1 MEKMQLQLSMSAREA
16 AEVLG
21 KVGSPLLQW
30 YDTHARVL
38 PWRSN
43 PNPYWVWL
51 SEIMLQQ
58 TRVEAV
64 LPYFKRFI
72 QTLPDIPS
80 LARASEEQLHKLWEG
95 LGYYSRV
102 RNLHKAA
109 LQVME
114 RYGGELPPS
123 YELLLD
129 LCGIGEYTAGAIAS
143 IAFGEP
149 VPAVDGN
156 VLRVFSRIL
165 GCESD
170 IASQQVK
177 KAFHRLL
184 LQIMPQD
191 RPGDFNQA
199 VMDLGA
205 GVCLPNGAPLCS
217 NCPISHLCTAFREG
231 TQMSLPVKS
240 VKKTRRIEEKTV
252 FLICSS
258 QGVLLHKRSDEGLLA
273 GLWEFPNISSRLNRD
288 QAEKLLKE
296 QGSELIKLYSL
307 KEAKHIFTHIEWKM
321 VGYLAVC
328 RKAHWEDAE
337 LATLRQ
343 LETIYAMPGAFSSF
357 KKQLLDFAEKGMDL
371 NDTGD

>member
-343 LETIYAMPGAFSSF
+343 LETIYAMPGAFASF